1 MHSGIALDQGTQ
13 CLLHGRPSKYKAC
26 TVHSGN
32 SLYKGPLPI
41 VHGGSASYKGQICIM
56 NNESVSYH
64 KVLCIVNGG
73 TT

>member
-41 VHGGSASYKGQICIM
+41 VHGGSASYPGQIRIM
-56 NNESVSYH
+56 DDERSPYH
-64 KVLCIVNGG
+64 RERCIVDGG
-73 TT
+73 AT